1 MTSEYGK
8 DSKNHGCMLTKI
20 MQSLP
25 EKPHHKN
32 PATMEA
38 PGGFFE
44 LNSSGHRRVVV
55 ASFAGS
61 NPGELRSR
69 GGWMV
74 S

>member
-20 MQSLP
+20 MQSLQ
-25 EKPHHKN
+25 KATHTHTHKN
-32 PATMEA
+32 PATT
-38 PGGFFE
+38 
-44 LNSSGHRRVVV
+44 SSGQRRVVV